1 MKEKTSKKRTHF
13 IKKWTKKKTLNK
25 ESLFR
30 LAAPA
35 FPVRFQTSIIGSANL
50 TSVFGMVTGVSL
62 HL

>member
-1 MKEKTSKKRTHF
+1 MDNKKGPH
-13 IKKWTKKKTLNK
+13 K
-25 ESLFR
+25 ESLFK

-35 FPVRFQTSIIGSANL
+35 FPVRFQTSIIGGTNL

>member
-1 MKEKTSKKRTHF
+1 MCEEKNTGKERVQEK
-13 IKKWTKKKTLNK
+13 IGKKKDPQYR
-25 ESLFR
+25 ESFR